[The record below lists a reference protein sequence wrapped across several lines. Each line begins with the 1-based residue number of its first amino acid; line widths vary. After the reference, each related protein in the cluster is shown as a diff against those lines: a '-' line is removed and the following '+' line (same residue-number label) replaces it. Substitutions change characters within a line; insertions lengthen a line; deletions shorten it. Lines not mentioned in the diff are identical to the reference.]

1 MSTQSSLRG
10 EKLSSW
16 PTLNTAKPRL
26 RLWHLRGH
34 SNSRLHPGCYCRAGE
49 SKDSPS
55 LPPCVPLLCATK
67 RSNQTLFFKL
77 LKMAQAFL
85 STHNQIHIFFSV
97 HWLPRAKVQAGTL
110 KLAWLKSPVGHLW
123 RQRWCT
129 QLGPVQGWGSTG
141 PPCSRA
147 PLCKLSCPCQLQQQT
162 LPTANVSHV
171 GRSLNIMPKC
181 NTGPD
186 AIKKKIKS
194 CWCKHYAFTSPS
206 LTSLLHSQQQA
217 AISLV
222 ISSASSN
229 VHLPVFN
236 PLCSPSYCPMIN
248 PFPSTFSQLPRSFPL
263 SLPHIWLLDHSP
275 LLSVN
280 IFKVY
285 LGLDNLF
292 FLSWWRREEEGEP
305 AAQLAVASLGSSSWT
320 PQPSAKNSLNRSTRN
335 IF

>member
-1 MSTQSSLRG
+1 MAPKSQSS
-10 EKLSSW
+10 S
-16 PTLNTAKPRL
+16 
-26 RLWHLRGH
+26 
-34 SNSRLHPGCYCRAGE
+34 
-49 SKDSPS
+49 
-55 LPPCVPLLCATK
+55 
-67 RSNQTLFFKL
+67 
-77 LKMAQAFL
+77 
-85 STHNQIHIFFSV
+85 
-97 HWLPRAKVQAGTL
+97 GTL
-110 KLAWLKSPVGHLW
+110 KLTWFKSPVGHLW
-123 RQRWCT
+123 CWCWCT
-129 QLGPVQGWGSTG
+129 QLGPAQGLDSTG
-141 PPCSRA
+141 CLCSRA
-147 PLCKLSCPCQLQQQT
+147 PLWKLSCPCQLQQPT

-236 PLCSPSYCPMIN
+236 PLCSPFYHPMIN
-248 PFPSTFSQLPRSFPL
+248 PFPSTISQLPRSFPL
-263 SLPHIWLLDHSP
+263 SPNHIWLLDCSS

-285 LGLDNLF
+285 LGLHRLF
-292 FLSWWRREEEGEP
+292 F
-305 AAQLAVASLGSSSWT
+305 
-320 PQPSAKNSLNRSTRN
+320 PSR
-335 IF
+335 